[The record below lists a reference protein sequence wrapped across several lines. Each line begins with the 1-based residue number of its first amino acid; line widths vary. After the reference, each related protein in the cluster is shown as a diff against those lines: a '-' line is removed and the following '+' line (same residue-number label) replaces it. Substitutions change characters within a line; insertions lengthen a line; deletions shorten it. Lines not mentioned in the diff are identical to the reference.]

1 MTTNEKGRPVS
12 THRRQRVGDVVRQVL
27 ARALREE
34 VRDPRVGFVTLTGVD
49 LSPDLRHAR
58 VFVSTLEPEAE
69 REETLRALRRAAP
82 YLRRTLA
89 REGGLKYVPRLEF
102 RFDTSIETGARL
114 EELLGELRSDD
125 DD

>member
-1 MTTNEKGRPVS
+1 MSP
-12 THRRQRVGDVVRQVL
+12 HRAQRVADIVRQVL

-58 VFVSTLEPEAE
+58 VYVSTLTQDLE
-69 REETLRALRRAAP
+69 REGTLEALRRAAP
-82 YLRRTLA
+82 FLQRMLA

-102 RFDTSIETGARL
+102 RFDETIESGARM
-114 EELLGELRSDD
+114 EELLAELHPGESGEPDEES
-125 DD
+125 